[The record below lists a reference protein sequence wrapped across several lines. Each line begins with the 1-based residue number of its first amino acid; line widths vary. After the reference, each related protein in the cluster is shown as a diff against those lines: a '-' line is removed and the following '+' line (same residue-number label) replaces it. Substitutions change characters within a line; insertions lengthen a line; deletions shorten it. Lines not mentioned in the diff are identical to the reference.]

1 MDFPYVI
8 IVRDKKGKEAQYY
21 CESYE
26 TAVGMARL
34 YTADNQYN
42 ATVYGNVFKNEPLN
56 EEV

>member
-8 IVRDKKGKEAQYY
+8 IVRDKKGKEAHYY

-34 YTADNQYN
+34 YTDNQYN
-42 ATVYGNVFKNEPLN
+42 ATVYGNVFKDEPLN

>member
-8 IVRDKKGKEAQYY
+8 IVRDNKGKEAHYY

-34 YTADNQYN
+34 YTDNQYN
-42 ATVYGNVFKNEPLN
+42 ATVYGNVFKDKPLN
-56 EEV
+56 VEV